1 MVSDQPIWTAL
12 ILPQLDCADLKFETL
27 ACMANTLSFLANH
40 LRGGSHYNQD
50 TEDSPINLLINCT
63 QFKWTPMD

>member
-27 ACMANTLSFLANH
+27 ACMANTLSFLAST
-40 LRGGSHYNQD
+40 LSSAIFAGLAAR
-50 TEDSPINLLINCT
+50 
-63 QFKWTPMD
+63 